1 MPITFVDVAGTRMRV
16 STRGS
21 GPPLLLITG
30 LGANIEMWGPFSK
43 LVRGRTIISYDAPGM
58 GQSDA
63 LRRPTRLGGLANVAH
78 ELLRAIGYER
88 ADVLGYSLG
97 GGVAQEMARR
107 FPDAV
112 DRLVLAGTSPGLGGL
127 PPLNPLVTAV
137 LMTPYR
143 YYAPG
148 HYKRVAPLVAGGRTA
163 RDPAILEKQIAARTA
178 SPPSWTGYAHQVLAA
193 SGTAPSCSPA
203 ATTRSCRSSTP
214 GCWRGGSPTPSSTS
228 SRAPATS
235 SSSTSPSGRSSRSRR
250 FSTALDIAAQ
260 VGTMR
265 PIERPLG

>member
-30 LGANIEMWGPFSK
+30 LGANIEMWGPFGK
-43 LVRGRTIISYDAPGM
+43 LVRGRTVISYDAPGM

-78 ELLRAIGYER
+78 ELLRVMGYDR

-148 HYKRVAPLVAGGRTA
+148 HYRRVAPLVAGGRTA
-163 RDPAILEKQIAARTA
+163 RDPAILERQIAARTA
-178 SPPSWTGYAHQVLAA
+178 SPPSWMGYAHQVYAA
-193 SGTAPSCSPA
+193 SGW
-203 ATTRSCRSSTP
+203 SSLPWLHQIPHRTLVLAGGDDP
-214 GCWRGGSPTPSSTS
+214 IMPVLNARLLAWRIP
-228 SRAPATS
+228 RAELHVLEGAGHLFLVDEPERAIV
-235 SSSTSPSGRSSRSRR
+235 PIKA
-250 FSTALDIAAQ
+250 FLDGA
-260 VGTMR
+260 
-265 PIERPLG
+265 

>member
-193 SGTAPSCSPA
+193 SGW
-203 ATTRSCRSSTP
+203 SSLPWLHRIRHRTLVLAGGDDP
-214 GCWRGGSPTPSSTS
+214 IMPVLNARLLAWRIPDAELHVLEGAGHLFLVDEPE
-228 SRAPATS
+228 RAIVPIKA
-235 SSSTSPSGRSSRSRR
+235 
-250 FSTALDIAAQ
+250 FLDGA
-260 VGTMR
+260 
-265 PIERPLG
+265 